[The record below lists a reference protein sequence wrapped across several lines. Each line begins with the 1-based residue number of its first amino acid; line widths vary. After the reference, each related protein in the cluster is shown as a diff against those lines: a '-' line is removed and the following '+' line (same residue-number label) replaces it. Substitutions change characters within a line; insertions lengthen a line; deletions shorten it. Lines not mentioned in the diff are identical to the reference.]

1 MKKTDQAA
9 LQLITSITVFAA
21 IQNAHINTI
30 LASLFSGASIFLPV
44 AVFMLLYKAL
54 FFLYDRFLWRLVH
67 RKHFLGGRWMYSL
80 HNKVVDR
87 RLYGIFT
94 VEQGIVGA
102 RVVDGAVWFCG
113 KLPEQTNQ
121 RGAWIAKSVSVF
133 EDELQMLFEMKTLT
147 LESSVEP
154 EKVVHGTML
163 LNISREESSPSSMA
177 GIFFSHHEN
186 QGMHGTVFAVR
197 VPDCSST
204 KQQALVAYSWF
215 GNSQYGTSIR
225 PSTGSTTEALSF
237 NREHAASCTF
247 SQICLQR
254 LPNIQMQ
261 KTGAEAWLQFICI
274 LPASDL
280 ERWTKPLRG
289 RFNSQNLLSSVQ
301 YQLVHC
307 YYS

>member
-1 MKKTDQAA
+1 MEPDWLGCYAVRPYCVRQPKKPPPMKKTDQAA

-30 LASLFSGASIFLPV
+30 FASLFSGASIFLPV
-44 AVFMLLYKAL
+44 AAFMFLYKAL

-113 KLPEQTNQ
+113 KPPEQTNQ
-121 RGAWIAKSVSVF
+121 RGAWIAKSASVF
-133 EDELQMLFEMKTLT
+133 EDELQMLFEMKTLISQ
-147 LESSVEP
+147 SSVEP

-204 KQQALVAYSWF
+204 KQQALVAYSRF
-215 GNSQYGTSIR
+215 GNSQ
-225 PSTGSTTEALSF
+225 
-237 NREHAASCTF
+237 
-247 SQICLQR
+247 
-254 LPNIQMQ
+254 
-261 KTGAEAWLQFICI
+261 
-274 LPASDL
+274 
-280 ERWTKPLRG
+280 
-289 RFNSQNLLSSVQ
+289 
-301 YQLVHC
+301 
-307 YYS
+307 